1 MSFSHKEAQKT
12 QRTRTKANRLFSL
25 APIGGEGRGEGAGRP
40 ASQSASEFNVTA
52 SGPKQSAASF
62 CSSARPLTL
71 TLSPGGGEGTRASW
85 WCALVL
91 GLLAACTPPQK
102 SASKSGTPV
111 ALKGVTA
118 IAVFPTELPLIA
130 GAAAHRVVVTATD
143 KDGFEVTAPAKF
155 VSDNPAVASVSADG
169 KVRPLAPGTATITA
183 KLSGKSASAKV
194 TVRRAGDSQSPSA
207 TPDANSATNAPERRL
222 EAAGTGPQ
230 LSFLNDVLPI
240 LSKAGCNLGSC
251 HAKADGQNG
260 FKLTIFAYDPRADYL
275 EIVKDARGRRVFPAL
290 PEESLLLK
298 KASLAVPHDGGLR
311 IERDSEE
318 FRTVAS
324 WIAQGMTYSR
334 PGEPTL
340 TGIAVFPKERRYR
353 RETRQPLL
361 VQARYTDGSVRD
373 VTELSEFLSNE
384 KTLATVDDEG
394 VVSVG
399 KFSGE
404 GAIVARFLGSVAVS
418 TVMVPSDRVLPAE
431 QFAAL
436 PVSNDIDRLVY
447 ERLQKLGHLPSAG
460 CTDAEFLRRASLDTT
475 GTLPTSEETM
485 AFLEDKSPDKRAKLI
500 DRLLDHPAWADHWA
514 VKWGDLVRGNPSRVG
529 VKPVFL
535 MDQWLRDSFR
545 QNKPYDQFVR
555 ELLTAQGSTHHVG
568 PPALFRD
575 KRTPEDASG
584 FVSQVF
590 LGVRLECAKCHH
602 HPNEK
607 WDQKDYYQLAAFFSG
622 TRRKGQGISAP
633 ISGEPEYIWATSTVA
648 MKHPVTGEDLKPR
661 APDGPEVTIATGS
674 DPRAALV
681 DWMVQPE
688 NPLFARAAVNRVW
701 NNFFG
706 RGIVD
711 PVDDFR
717 ASNPPSNQPLL
728 DWLARDFIV
737 HKFDLKHLMRT
748 ILRSHTY
755 QLSSAA
761 NETNVGD
768 TKNFSRSYRRRLPA
782 EVLLDAVT
790 QVTGTRDNFSGL
802 PEGSRALQTWN
813 HKLDS
818 EFMDAFG
825 RPNSS
830 AECPCDRD
838 ARPSMVQALHLMNS
852 TRLNT
857 KVTATDGR
865 ARLLA
870 ASKSTE
876 EQIVTDLYL
885 SAYNRKPTS
894 EELAL
899 ALKAF
904 TAKNATR
911 QSATEDILWALLNS
925 AEFVFN
931 H

>member
-1 MSFSHKEAQKT
+1 M
-12 QRTRTKANRLFSL
+12 TKAHFPMTKECPMPNARARVLSRAGGHWSFVIGHSL
-25 APIGGEGRGEGAGRP
+25 GLGHWALVILLALLS
-40 ASQSASEFNVTA
+40 ACSQPQKPTS
-52 SGPKQSAASF
+52 
-62 CSSARPLTL
+62 SSAPQPLRAVTS
-71 TLSPGGGEGTRASW
+71 LS
-85 WCALVL
+85 
-91 GLLAACTPPQK
+91 
-102 SASKSGTPV
+102 
-111 ALKGVTA
+111 
-118 IAVFPTELPLIA
+118 VFPAELPLLA
-130 GAAAHRVVVTATD
+130 GSAPHRVVVTATD
-143 KDGFEVTAPAKF
+143 KDGFELPAPAKF
-155 VSDNPAVASVSADG
+155 SSDNPAIATVAPDG
-169 KVRPLAPGTATITA
+169 KVRPLAAGTATITA
-183 KLSGKSASAKV
+183 KFGGKSASVKV
-194 TVRRAGDSQSPSA
+194 TVRP
-207 TPDANSATNAPERRL
+207 APE
-222 EAAGTGPQ
+222 GQ
-230 LSFLNDVLPI
+230 QVSFVNDVMPV
-240 LSKAGCNLGSC
+240 LSKAGCNAGSC

-275 EIVKDARGRRVFPAL
+275 EIVKDARGRRVFPAF

-298 KASLAVPHDGGLR
+298 KATLAVPHDGGLR

-318 FRTVAS
+318 FHTLVG
-324 WIAQGMTYSR
+324 WIAQGMPYSR
-334 PGEPTL
+334 TNEPSL
-340 TGIAVFPKERRYR
+340 TGIEVFPKERRYR
-353 RETRQPLL
+353 REARQPLL
-361 VQARYTDGSVRD
+361 IQARYSDGAVRD
-373 VTELSEFLSNE
+373 VTELAEYLSNE
-384 KTLATVDDEG
+384 KSLATVDDEG
-394 VVSVG
+394 VVSIG

-404 GAIVARFLGSVAVS
+404 GAVVARFLGRVAVS

-436 PVSNDIDRLVY
+436 PVHNEIDRLVY
-447 ERLQKLGHLPSAG
+447 QRLQKLGHLPSEG
-460 CTDAEFLRRASLDTT
+460 CTDAEFLRRASLDAI
-475 GTLPTSEETM
+475 GTLPTAEETM

-535 MDQWLRDSFR
+535 MDQWLRDVFR

-555 ELLTAQGSTHHVG
+555 ELLTAQGSTHKSG

-602 HPNEK
+602 HPSEK
-607 WDQKDYYQLAAFFSG
+607 WDQKDYYQFAAFFSG

-633 ISGEPEYIWATSTVA
+633 ISGEPEYIWATSSVA

-661 APDGPEVTIATGS
+661 APDGPEATIPADR
-674 DPRAALV
+674 DPRAVLV

-701 NNFFG
+701 AQFFG

-717 ASNPPSNQPLL
+717 ASNPPSNEPLL
-728 DWLARDFIV
+728 DWLAKDFV
-737 HKFDLKHLMRT
+737 AHQYDLKHLMRT

-782 EVLLDAVT
+782 EVLLDAVA
-790 QVTGTRDNFSGL
+790 QVTGTRDNFTGL

-813 HKLDS
+813 HKLNSD
-818 EFMDAFG
+818 FMDAFG

-830 AECPCDRD
+830 AECPCERD

-852 TRLNT
+852 TALNAKIT
-857 KVTATDGR
+857 SSEGR

-870 ASKSTE
+870 AGKATE
-876 EQIVTDLYL
+876 DEIITDLYL
-885 SAYNRKPTS
+885 SAYNRRPTD
-894 EELAL
+894 EERAL
-899 ALKAF
+899 AKKAF
-904 TAKNATR
+904 TAKDATR

>member
-1 MSFSHKEAQKT
+1 M
-12 QRTRTKANRLFSL
+12 TKAHFPMTKECPMPNARARVLSRAGGHWSFVIGHSL
-25 APIGGEGRGEGAGRP
+25 GLGHWALVILLALLS
-40 ASQSASEFNVTA
+40 ACSQPQKPTS
-52 SGPKQSAASF
+52 
-62 CSSARPLTL
+62 SSAPQPLRAVTS
-71 TLSPGGGEGTRASW
+71 LS
-85 WCALVL
+85 
-91 GLLAACTPPQK
+91 
-102 SASKSGTPV
+102 
-111 ALKGVTA
+111 
-118 IAVFPTELPLIA
+118 VFPAELPLLA
-130 GAAAHRVVVTATD
+130 GSAPHRVVVTATD
-143 KDGFEVTAPAKF
+143 KDGFELPAPAKF
-155 VSDNPAVASVSADG
+155 SSDNPAIATVAPDG
-169 KVRPLAPGTATITA
+169 KVRPLAAGTATITA
-183 KLSGKSASAKV
+183 KFGGKSASVKV
-194 TVRRAGDSQSPSA
+194 TVRP
-207 TPDANSATNAPERRL
+207 APE
-222 EAAGTGPQ
+222 GQ
-230 LSFLNDVLPI
+230 QVSFVNDVMPV
-240 LSKAGCNLGSC
+240 LSKAGCNAGSC

-275 EIVKDARGRRVFPAL
+275 EIVKDARGRRVFPAF

-298 KASLAVPHDGGLR
+298 KATLAVPHDGGLR

-318 FRTVAS
+318 FHTLVG
-324 WIAQGMTYSR
+324 WIAQGMPYSR
-334 PGEPTL
+334 TNEPSL
-340 TGIAVFPKERRYR
+340 TGIEVFPKERRYR
-353 RETRQPLL
+353 REARQPLL
-361 VQARYTDGSVRD
+361 IQARYSDGAVRD
-373 VTELSEFLSNE
+373 VTELAEYLSNE
-384 KTLATVDDEG
+384 KSLATVDDEG
-394 VVSVG
+394 VVSIG

-404 GAIVARFLGSVAVS
+404 GAVVARFLGRVAVS

-436 PVSNDIDRLVY
+436 PVHNEIDRLVY
-447 ERLQKLGHLPSAG
+447 QRLQKLGHLPSEG
-460 CTDAEFLRRASLDTT
+460 CTDAEFLRRASLDAI
-475 GTLPTSEETM
+475 GTLPTAEETM

-535 MDQWLRDSFR
+535 MDQWLRDVFR

-555 ELLTAQGSTHHVG
+555 ELLTAQGSTHKSG

-602 HPNEK
+602 HPSEK
-607 WDQKDYYQLAAFFSG
+607 WDQKDYYQFAAFFSG

-633 ISGEPEYIWATSTVA
+633 ISGEPEYIWATSSVA

-661 APDGPEVTIATGS
+661 APDGPEATIPADR
-674 DPRAALV
+674 DPRAVLV
-681 DWMVQPE
+681 DWMVQ
-688 NPLFARAAVNRVW
+688 AVNRVW
-701 NNFFG
+701 AQFFG

-717 ASNPPSNQPLL
+717 ASNPPSNEPLL
-728 DWLARDFIV
+728 DWLAKDFV
-737 HKFDLKHLMRT
+737 AHQYDLKHLMRT

-782 EVLLDAVT
+782 EVLLDAVA
-790 QVTGTRDNFSGL
+790 QVTGTRDNFTGL

-813 HKLDS
+813 HKLNSD
-818 EFMDAFG
+818 FMDAFG

-830 AECPCDRD
+830 AECPCERD

-852 TRLNT
+852 TALNAKIT
-857 KVTATDGR
+857 SSEGR

-870 ASKSTE
+870 AGKATE
-876 EQIVTDLYL
+876 DEIITDLYL
-885 SAYNRKPTS
+885 SAYNRRPTD
-894 EELAL
+894 EERAL
-899 ALKAF
+899 AKKAF
-904 TAKNATR
+904 TAKDATR

>member
-1 MSFSHKEAQKT
+1 MKT
-12 QRTRTKANRLFSL
+12 RSNIDQTGGAPLQRFNLW
-25 APIGGEGRGEGAGRP
+25 P
-40 ASQSASEFNVTA
+40 ACLLPVAK
-52 SGPKQSAASF
+52 GLLL
-62 CSSARPLTL
+62 CSVVAI
-71 TLSPGGGEGTRASW
+71 
-85 WCALVL
+85 
-91 GLLAACTPPQK
+91 LLAACTQPQK
-102 SASKSGTPV
+102 SA
-111 ALKGVTA
+111 TA
-118 IAVFPTELPLIA
+118 AASQPLRAITSLAVFPTELPLLA
-130 GAAAHRVVVTATD
+130 GSAPHRIVLTAKD
-143 KDGFEVTAPAKF
+143 KEGFELPAPGKF
-155 VSDNPAVASVSADG
+155 SSDNPAVAAVAADG
-169 KVRPLAPGTATITA
+169 KVRPVAAGSATITA
-183 KLSGKSASAKV
+183 KFGGKSASTKV
-194 TVRRAGDSQSPSA
+194 TVLPTPPLTSDGGEGGNQSLGA
-207 TPDANSATNAPERRL
+207 
-222 EAAGTGPQ
+222 Q
-230 LSFLNDVLPI
+230 VSFVNDVLPI
-240 LSKAGCNLGSC
+240 LSKAGCNAGSC
-251 HAKADGQNG
+251 HAKSDGQNG
-260 FKLTIFAYDPRADYL
+260 FKLTIFAYDPRADHHS
-275 EIVKDARGRRVFPAL
+275 IIKGARGRRVFPAF

-298 KASLAVPHDGGLR
+298 KATLAIPHDGGLR
-311 IERDSEE
+311 IERESEDY
-318 FRTVAS
+318 RTLVN
-324 WIAQGMTYSR
+324 WIAQGMPFARTN
-334 PGEPTL
+334 EPSL
-340 TGIAVFPKERRYR
+340 LGIEVFPKERRYR
-353 RETRQPLL
+353 RSVKQPLL
-361 VQARYTDGSVRD
+361 IQARYSDGAVRD
-373 VTELSEFLSNE
+373 VTELAEYLSNE
-384 KTLATVDDEG
+384 KSLATVTDEG

-404 GAIVARFLGSVAVS
+404 GAIVARFLGRVAVS
-418 TVMVPSDRVLPAE
+418 TIMVPSDRVLPAE
-431 QFAAL
+431 QFASL
-436 PVSNDIDRLVY
+436 PVQNEIDRLVY
-447 ERLQKLGHLPSAG
+447 QRLQKLGHLPSAG
-460 CTDAEFLRRASLDTT
+460 CTDEEFLRRASLDTI
-475 GTLPTSEETM
+475 GTLPTEAEALT
-485 AFLEDKSPDKRAKLI
+485 FLEDKSPDKRTKLI
-500 DRLLDHPAWADHWA
+500 DRLLNHPAWADHWA

-555 ELLTAQGSTHHVG
+555 ELLTAQGSTHKTG

-602 HPNEK
+602 HPSEK

-633 ISGEPEYIWATSTVA
+633 ISGEPEYIWATSSVA

-661 APDGPEVTIATGS
+661 APDGPEASIATGT
-674 DPRAALV
+674 DPRAVLV

-717 ASNPPSNQPLL
+717 ASNPPTNEPLL
-728 DWLARDFIV
+728 DWLAKDFV
-737 HKFDLKHLMRT
+737 AHKFDLKHVMRT
-748 ILRSHTY
+748 ILSSHTY
-755 QLSSAA
+755 QLSSTA

-790 QVTGTRDNFSGL
+790 QVTGTRDTFTGL

-857 KVTATDGR
+857 KVTASDGR

-870 ASKSTE
+870 ASKATE
-876 EQIVTDLYL
+876 ENIVTDLYL
-885 SAYNRKPTS
+885 SAYNRKPAK

-904 TAKNATR
+904 TAKDATR
-911 QSATEDILWALLNS
+911 QSATEDILWSLLNS

>member
-1 MSFSHKEAQKT
+1 MKHRLNTEKTDFEDSGFSHPC
-12 QRTRTKANRLFSL
+12 F
-25 APIGGEGRGEGAGRP
+25 IY
-40 ASQSASEFNVTA
+40 V
-52 SGPKQSAASF
+52 
-62 CSSARPLTL
+62 SSVAKN
-71 TLSPGGGEGTRASW
+71 
-85 WCALVL
+85 ALL
-91 GLLAACTPPQK
+91 GGLLAVLLTACTQPQK
-102 SASKSGTPV
+102 SASPGAPPV
-111 ALKGVTA
+111 LRAATAL
-118 IAVFPTELPLIA
+118 AVFPTELPLVA
-130 GAAAHRVVVTATD
+130 GAAPHRVVATGTD
-143 KDGFEVTAPAKF
+143 KDGFELPAPAKF
-155 VSDNPAVASVSADG
+155 GSDNPTVATVSADG

-183 KLSGKSASAKV
+183 KFSGKSASVKV
-194 TVRRAGDSQSPSA
+194 TVRSA
-207 TPDANSATNAPERRL
+207 ELRPAAATSADSATNASASLAPRGTSGERAGERG
-222 EAAGTGPQ
+222 AATTSRTSSPQPSPPLHGGEGANSPQ

-298 KASLAVPHDGGLR
+298 KATLAVPHDGGLR

-318 FRTVAS
+318 FRTLAS
-324 WIAQGMTYSR
+324 WIAQGMPYSR
-334 PGEPTL
+334 TNEPAL
-340 TGIAVFPKERRYR
+340 TGIEVFPKERRYR
-353 RETRQPLL
+353 REARQPLL
-361 VQARYTDGSVRD
+361 VQARYSDGSVRD
-373 VTELSEFLSNE
+373 VTELAEFLSNE
-384 KTLATVDDEG
+384 KTLATVDDDG

-404 GAIVARFLGSVAVS
+404 GAVVARFLGSVAVS
-418 TVMVPSDRVLPAE
+418 TVMVPSDRELPAA

-436 PVSNDIDRLVY
+436 PVNNEIDRRVY
-447 ERLQKLGHLPSAG
+447 QRLQKLGHLPSAL
-460 CTDAEFLRRASLDTT
+460 CTDAEFLRRASLDTI
-475 GTLPTSEETM
+475 GTLPTAEEAT
-485 AFLEDKSPDKRAKLI
+485 AFLADPSPDKRAKLI
-500 DRLLDHPAWADHWA
+500 DRLLDQPAWADHWA
-514 VKWGDLVRGNPSRVG
+514 VKWGDLVRGNPFRVG

-545 QNKPYDQFVR
+545 QHKPYDQFVR
-555 ELLTAQGSTHHVG
+555 ELLTAQGSTHKSG

-602 HPNEK
+602 HPSEK
-607 WDQKDYYQLAAFFSG
+607 WDQKDYYQFAAFFSG

-648 MKHPVTGEDLKPR
+648 MKHPVTGENLSPR
-661 APDGPEVTIATGS
+661 APDGPEATIPVGS
-674 DPRAALV
+674 DPRAVLV
-681 DWMVQPE
+681 DWMVAPE

-701 NNFFG
+701 NAFFG

-717 ASNPPSNQPLL
+717 ASNPPSNEPLL
-728 DWLARDFIV
+728 DWLAKDFV
-737 HKFDLKHLMRT
+737 AHKFDLKHLMRT

-761 NETNVGD
+761 NDTNAGD
-768 TKNFSRSYRRRLPA
+768 TRNFSRSYRRRLPA
-782 EVLLDAVT
+782 EVLLDAVA
-790 QVTGTRDNFSGL
+790 QVTGTRENFTGL

-813 HKLDS
+813 HMLSS
-818 EFMDAFG
+818 EFLDAFG

-830 AECPCDRD
+830 AECPCERD
-838 ARPSMVQALHLMNS
+838 ARPSMVQALHMMNS
-852 TRLNT
+852 TKLNT

-870 ASKSTE
+870 ASKATE
-876 EQIVTDLYL
+876 DEIVRDLYL
-885 SAYNRKPTS
+885 SAFNRPPTA

-899 ALKAF
+899 AKRAF
-904 TAKNATR
+904 TAKDATR
-911 QSATEDILWALLNS
+911 QSAAEDILWALLNS

>member
-1 MSFSHKEAQKT
+1 MKT
-12 QRTRTKANRLFSL
+12 RSNIDQTGGAPLQRFNLW
-25 APIGGEGRGEGAGRP
+25 P
-40 ASQSASEFNVTA
+40 ACLPFVAKGLLLCSVVAS
-52 SGPKQSAASF
+52 
-62 CSSARPLTL
+62 
-71 TLSPGGGEGTRASW
+71 
-85 WCALVL
+85 
-91 GLLAACTPPQK
+91 LLAACTQPQK
-102 SASKSGTPV
+102 SA
-111 ALKGVTA
+111 TA
-118 IAVFPTELPLIA
+118 AASQPLRAITSLAVFPTELPLLA
-130 GAAAHRVVVTATD
+130 GSAPHRIVLTAKD
-143 KDGFEVTAPAKF
+143 KEGFELPAPGKF
-155 VSDNPAVASVSADG
+155 SSDNPAVAAVAADG
-169 KVRPLAPGTATITA
+169 KVRPVAAGSATITA
-183 KLSGKSASAKV
+183 KFGGKSASTKV
-194 TVRRAGDSQSPSA
+194 TVLPTPPLTSDGGEGGNQSLGA
-207 TPDANSATNAPERRL
+207 
-222 EAAGTGPQ
+222 Q
-230 LSFLNDVLPI
+230 VSFVNDVLPI
-240 LSKAGCNLGSC
+240 LSKAGCNAGSC
-251 HAKADGQNG
+251 HAKSDGQNG
-260 FKLTIFAYDPRADYL
+260 FKLTIFAYDPRADHHS
-275 EIVKDARGRRVFPAL
+275 IIKGARGRRVFPAF

-298 KASLAVPHDGGLR
+298 KATLAIPHDGGLR
-311 IERDSEE
+311 IERESEDY
-318 FRTVAS
+318 RTLVN
-324 WIAQGMTYSR
+324 WIAQGMPFARTN
-334 PGEPTL
+334 EPSL
-340 TGIAVFPKERRYR
+340 LGIEVFPKERRYR
-353 RETRQPLL
+353 RSVKQPLL
-361 VQARYTDGSVRD
+361 IQARYSDGAVRD
-373 VTELSEFLSNE
+373 VTELAEYLSNE
-384 KTLATVDDEG
+384 KSLATVTDEG

-404 GAIVARFLGSVAVS
+404 GAIVARFLGRVAVS
-418 TVMVPSDRVLPAE
+418 TIMVPSDRVLPAE
-431 QFAAL
+431 QFASL
-436 PVSNDIDRLVY
+436 PVQNEIDRLVY
-447 ERLQKLGHLPSAG
+447 QRLQKLGHLPSAG
-460 CTDAEFLRRASLDTT
+460 CTDEEFLRRASLDTI
-475 GTLPTSEETM
+475 GTLPTEAEALT
-485 AFLEDKSPDKRAKLI
+485 FLEDKSPDKRTKLI
-500 DRLLDHPAWADHWA
+500 DRLLNHPAWADHWA

-555 ELLTAQGSTHHVG
+555 ELLTAQGSTHKTG

-602 HPNEK
+602 HPSEK

-633 ISGEPEYIWATSTVA
+633 ISGEPEYIWATSSVA

-661 APDGPEVTIATGS
+661 APDGPEASIATGT
-674 DPRAALV
+674 DPRAVLV

-717 ASNPPSNQPLL
+717 ASNPPTNEPLL
-728 DWLARDFIV
+728 DWLAKDFV
-737 HKFDLKHLMRT
+737 AHKFDLKHVMRT
-748 ILRSHTY
+748 ILSSHTY
-755 QLSSAA
+755 QLSSTA

-790 QVTGTRDNFSGL
+790 QVTGTRDTFTGL

-857 KVTATDGR
+857 KVTASDGR

-870 ASKSTE
+870 ASKATE
-876 EQIVTDLYL
+876 ENIVTDLYL
-885 SAYNRKPTS
+885 SAYNRKPAK

-904 TAKNATR
+904 TAKDATR
-911 QSATEDILWALLNS
+911 QSATEDILWSLLNS

>member
-1 MSFSHKEAQKT
+1 MTVKT
-12 QRTRTKANRLFSL
+12 DFLPLMKHRLNTDRES
-25 APIGGEGRGEGAGRP
+25 GEGVGRFHLCFICVSSV
-40 ASQSASEFNVTA
+40 AKNVFL
-52 SGPKQSAASF
+52 G
-62 CSSARPLTL
+62 
-71 TLSPGGGEGTRASW
+71 
-85 WCALVL
+85 
-91 GLLAACTPPQK
+91 GLLAALLTACTQPQK
-102 SASKSGTPV
+102 SSSPSAP
-111 ALKGVTA
+111 APLRAVTSLA
-118 IAVFPTELPLIA
+118 AFPAELPLLA
-130 GAAAHRVVVTATD
+130 GSAPHRILVTGTD
-143 KDGFEVTAPAKF
+143 KDGFERPAPAKF
-155 VSDNPAVASVSADG
+155 SSDNPAVATVGPDG
-169 KVRPLAPGTATITA
+169 KVRPLSAGAANITA
-183 KLSGKSASAKV
+183 KFGGKSASVKV
-194 TVRRAGDSQSPSA
+194 TVWSAGLRPAVA
-207 TPDANSATNAPERRL
+207 TAIGTAANSATASPSQPRSVDM
-222 EAAGTGPQ
+222 AGTGPHV
-230 LSFLNDVLPI
+230 SFINDVMPI
-240 LSKAGCNLGSC
+240 LSKAGCNSGSC

-260 FKLTIFAYDPRADYL
+260 FKLTIFAYDPRADYHS
-275 EIVKDARGRRVFPAL
+275 IIKGARGRRVFPAF

-298 KASLAVPHDGGLR
+298 KATLAVPHDGGLR

-318 FRTVAS
+318 FRTLAN
-324 WIAQGMTYSR
+324 WIAQGMPYTR
-334 PGEPTL
+334 TNEPSL
-340 TGIAVFPKERRYR
+340 LGIEIFPKERRYR
-353 RETRQPLL
+353 RESKQPLL
-361 VQARYTDGSVRD
+361 IQARYSDGAVRD
-373 VTELSEFLSNE
+373 VTDLAEYLSNE
-384 KTLATVDDEG
+384 KSLVTVDDG
-394 VVSVG
+394 GALTVG

-404 GAIVARFLGSVAVS
+404 GAVVARFLGRVAVS
-418 TVMVPSDRVLPAE
+418 TVMVPSDRSLPAE

-436 PVSNDIDRLVY
+436 PVGNDIDRLVY
-447 ERLQKLGHLPSAG
+447 QRLQKLGHLPSAV
-460 CTDAEFLRRASLDTT
+460 CTDAEFLRRASLDTI
-475 GTLPTSEETM
+475 GTLPTADEAL

-514 VKWGDLVRGNPSRVG
+514 VKWGDLVRGNPFRVG

-555 ELLTAQGSTHHVG
+555 ELLTAQGSTHKTG

-607 WDQKDYYQLAAFFSG
+607 WDQKDYYQFAAFFSG

-661 APDGPEVTIATGS
+661 APDGPEVIIATGA
-674 DPRAALV
+674 DPRAVLV
-681 DWMVQPE
+681 DWMVAPE

-701 NNFFG
+701 NAFFG

-717 ASNPPSNQPLL
+717 ASNPPTNEPLL
-728 DWLARDFIV
+728 DWLAKDFV
-737 HKFDLKHLMRT
+737 AHQFDLKHLMRT
-748 ILRSHTY
+748 LLRSHTY

-768 TKNFSRSYRRRLPA
+768 TRNFSRSYRRRLPA
-782 EVLLDAVT
+782 EVLLDAVA
-790 QVTGTRDNFSGL
+790 QVTGTRESFTGL

-813 HKLDS
+813 HMLSS
-818 EFMDAFG
+818 EFLDAFG

-830 AECPCDRD
+830 AECPCERD
-838 ARPSMVQALHLMNS
+838 ARPSMVQALHMMNS
-852 TRLNT
+852 TKLNT
-857 KVTATDGR
+857 KVIASDGR

-870 ASKSTE
+870 ASKATE
-876 EQIVTDLYL
+876 EDIVRDLYL
-885 SAYNRKPTS
+885 SAYNRKPTA

-904 TAKNATR
+904 TAKDATR
-911 QSATEDILWALLNS
+911 QSAAEDILWALLNS

>member
-1 MSFSHKEAQKT
+1 MILSHRAAQEAQRE
-12 QRTRTKANRLFSL
+12 RTETNRLFSL
-25 APIGGEGRGEGAGRP
+25 
-40 ASQSASEFNVTA
+40 
-52 SGPKQSAASF
+52 
-62 CSSARPLTL
+62 
-71 TLSPGGGEGTRASW
+71 SPDGGEGTRAPWSLTLL
-85 WCALVL
+85 LVL
-91 GLLAACTPPQK
+91 LTACSQPQK
-102 SASKSGTPV
+102 SASKPEPAV

-118 IAVFPTELPLIA
+118 IAVFPAELPLIA
-130 GAAAHRVVVTATD
+130 GAAPHRVVVTATD
-143 KDGFEVTAPAKF
+143 KDGFELPAPAKF
-155 VSDNPAVASVSADG
+155 TSDNPAVAAISVDG
-169 KVRPLAPGTATITA
+169 KVRPLAAGTATITA
-183 KLSGKSASAKV
+183 KFSGKSVSAKV
-194 TVRRAGDSQSPSA
+194 TVRSNLPLTPALSPGGGEGESK
-207 TPDANSATNAPERRL
+207 
-222 EAAGTGPQ
+222 AAGPQ
-230 LSFLNDVLPI
+230 LSFVNDVLPI

-298 KASLAVPHDGGLR
+298 KATLAVPHDGGLR

-318 FRTVAS
+318 FRTLAG
-324 WIAQGMTYSR
+324 WIAQGMPFSR
-334 PGEPTL
+334 TNEPAL
-340 TGIAVFPKERRYR
+340 TGIEVFPKERRYR
-353 RETRQPLL
+353 REAKQPLL
-361 VQARYTDGSVRD
+361 VQARYSDGSVRD
-373 VTELSEFLSNE
+373 VTELSEYMSNE

-436 PVSNDIDRLVY
+436 PVNNDIDRLVY
-447 ERLQKLGHLPSAG
+447 QRLQKLGHLPSAG
-460 CTDAEFLRRASLDTT
+460 CTDAEFLRRASLDTI
-475 GTLPTSEETM
+475 GTLPTADE
-485 AFLEDKSPDKRAKLI
+485 AKVFLDDKSPDKRAKLI

-555 ELLTAQGSTHHVG
+555 ELLTAQGSTHKFG

-590 LGVRLECAKCHH
+590 LGVRLDCARCHH
-602 HPNEK
+602 HPSEK
-607 WDQKDYYQLAAFFSG
+607 WDQKDYYQFAAFFSG

-633 ISGEPEYIWATSTVA
+633 ISGEPEYIWATSSVA

-661 APDGPEVTIATGS
+661 APDGPEAVIPADR

-701 NNFFG
+701 AQFFG

-717 ASNPPSNQPLL
+717 ASNPPSNEPLL
-728 DWLARDFIV
+728 DWLAKDFV
-737 HKFDLKHLMRT
+737 AHQFNFKHLMRT

-755 QLSSAA
+755 QLSSEA

-768 TKNFSRSYRRRLPA
+768 TKNYSRSYRRRLPA
-782 EVLLDAVT
+782 EVLLDAVA
-790 QVTGTRDNFSGL
+790 QVTGTRDNFTGL
-802 PEGSRALQTWN
+802 PEGARALQTWN
-813 HKLDS
+813 HKLGSD
-818 EFMDAFG
+818 FMDAFG

-830 AECPCDRD
+830 AECPCERD
-838 ARPSMVQALHLMNS
+838 AKPSMVQALHLMNS
-852 TRLNT
+852 TALNT
-857 KVTATDGR
+857 KITASEGR

-870 ASKSTE
+870 AGKATE
-876 EQIVTDLYL
+876 DDIISDLYL
-885 SAYNRKPTS
+885 SAYNRPPTDA
-894 EELAL
+894 ERAL
-899 ALKAF
+899 AKRAF
-904 TAKNATR
+904 AAKDATR
-911 QSATEDILWALLNS
+911 QSAVEDILWALLNS